1 MLTPSSIILVVRII
15 VNQQFFFFT
24 TRIQRFSLFYFKPKI
39 KKYEK
44 WNFRLKIKCKKIKWM
59 ENKYVANLQGKKLMF
74 LVNFKMAI

>member
-1 MLTPSSIILVVRII
+1 MLTPRSIILVVRII
-15 VNQQFFFFT
+15 VNQRFSLFT
-24 TRIQRFSLFYFKPKI
+24 IRIQRFSLFYFKPKI
-39 KKYEK
+39 KKFEK